1 MIRSFFRVLS
11 GLVRFG
17 GPEPP
22 PVAHG
27 SAHESAISGPH
38 FRALLAQAM
47 IEPCTLPVSGQSPQ
61 LAHGQRLEDLMR
73 ILEKNSEKN
82 PSGVKVP
89 TVSHPITKEDLT
101 RRST

>member
-1 MIRSFFRVLS
+1 MIRTFFRDLFRK
-11 GLVRFG
+11 VRFG
-17 GPEPP
+17 GTISEPAP
-22 PVAHG
+22 KG
-27 SAHESAISGPH
+27 SAHDSAISGPH

-47 IEPCTLPVSGQSPQ
+47 IEPCTIPVSGRSPQ
-61 LAHGQRLEDLMR
+61 HAHGQRLEDLMR

>member
-1 MIRSFFRVLS
+1 MIRTFFRDLLRRLAMTS
-11 GLVRFG
+11 PA
-17 GPEPP
+17 PEP
-22 PVAHG
+22 ARNG

-38 FRALLAQAM
+38 FRALLEQAM
-47 IEPCTLPVSGQSPQ
+47 IEPCTIPVSARSPQ
-61 LAHGQRLEDLMR
+61 HAYGQRLEDLKR

>member
-1 MIRSFFRVLS
+1 MIRTFFRDLFRKF
-11 GLVRFG
+11 GLARPT
-17 GPEPP
+17 PEP
-22 PVAHG
+22 ARTG

-38 FRALLAQAM
+38 FRALLEQAM
-47 IEPCTLPVSGQSPQ
+47 IEPCTIPVSGRSPQ
-61 LAHGQRLEDLMR
+61 HAHGQRLEDLMR